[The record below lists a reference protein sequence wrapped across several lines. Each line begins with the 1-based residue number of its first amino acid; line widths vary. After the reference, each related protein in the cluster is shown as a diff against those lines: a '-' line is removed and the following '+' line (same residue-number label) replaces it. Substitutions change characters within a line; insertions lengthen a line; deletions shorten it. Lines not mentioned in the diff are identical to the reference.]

1 MKGLGYRSRSQTKA
15 GIEAELIPRGADQ
28 VMNAEAIEVSALR
41 RAPSPGAI
49 SLELGREFA
58 LRRVDGLPQLLL
70 PEPIQ
75 PFVEQGLLDVLH
87 PRAIDGIKHR
97 ALATDD
103 IDANDRAGGLEEI
116 EMLLRRGYP

>member
-1 MKGLGYRSRSQTKA
+1 
-15 GIEAELIPRGADQ
+15 
-28 VMNAEAIEVSALR
+28 MNAKVIEMSALC
-41 RAPSPGAI
+41 RAPGPGATC
-49 SLELGREFA
+49 LELGRKFA

-75 PFVEQGLLDVLH
+75 PFVEQGLFDVLH

-116 EMLLRRGYP
+116 EVLLRLGCR